1 VRIANPQDGQEN
13 IEIDAVSDVSPRIPG
28 DVNLDGIVNLDDLLL
43 LIGVWGPVAPGQP
56 PADFDNNRVVNI
68 DDLLAIIGGWS

>member
-1 VRIANPQDGQEN
+1 
-13 IEIDAVSDVSPRIPG
+13 
-28 DVNLDGIVNLDDLLL
+28 LL

-56 PADFDNNRVVNI
+56 PADFDNNGVVNI